1 MTACNKCE
9 SRTPPKKQQLKAVN
23 LAMARR
29 ASNLFSLHV
38 QLAFGMGKTA
48 IVCIGDSVGAT
59 LSCCCTSCVWPDAQ
73 CVLFCAPQL
82 CTMTSFGYG
91 MGQLM
96 VDSLRQVTKKAENF
110 VKDKSDGAVALALNC
125 N

>member
-9 SRTPPKKQQLKAVN
+9 SRTPPKKQQHVN

-59 LSCCCTSCVWPDAQ
+59 LYSCCCDSCVLSDAQ
-73 CVLFCAPQL
+73 CVLFCAQQL

-91 MGQLM
+91 MGQVM
-96 VDSLRQVTKKAENF
+96 VDRLRQVTKKAENS